1 MSAPESLNQSA
12 IHHKLEAFEMTS
24 TWIPGIKILQQ
35 INPQH
40 NLFICEKGIQ
50 RYGLSQ
56 EFFKYLPT
64 REFKNLI
71 FDIDDSNTCLLA
83 TTEGLFPGYPE
94 TKFFLQ
100 RKDKGKNQQM
110 ELVIVKCIHSDHA
123 QVSQLFLTQ
132 ILPLNFQSWATSKV
146 DRIIQE
152 ICFKKQNRGKFSQL
166 TERQKEV
173 LRHMVSCT
181 KAEDISEKLEI
192 SVNTVNTHKKKIKD
206 ILVLEESQ
214 EVLWYGLAFD
224 LLKF

>member
-1 MSAPESLNQSA
+1 MSATELLSQSA
-12 IHHKLEAFEMTS
+12 IQRKLEALEVTS
-24 TWIPGIKILQQ
+24 TWIPGIKILQHV
-35 INPQH
+35 NPQQ

-56 EFFKYLPT
+56 EFFKYLPV

-71 FDIDDSNTCLLA
+71 FDTDNPNTCLLA
-83 TTEGLFPGYPE
+83 TDEAPFPSYPE
-94 TKFFLQ
+94 TKLYMQ
-100 RKDKGKNQQM
+100 RKGKGKNKQA
-110 ELVIVKCIHSDHA
+110 ELVIVKCVHSDQA

-132 ILPLNFQSWATSKV
+132 ILPLNFQPWAASKV

-152 ICFKKQNRGKFSQL
+152 RFFRKQNRVKFSQL
-166 TERQKEV
+166 TERHKQV
-173 LRHMVSCT
+173 LGHMVSCT
-181 KAEDISEKLEI
+181 KTEDISEKLEI

-206 ILVLEESQ
+206 ILLLEESQ